1 MRYLLIIF
9 LLLNQIAFGQ
19 TTISGKLLDDQNKP
33 INNVSVS
40 YKKVGS
46 TALLGFTRS
55 DNNGLYS
62 LLVKV
67 TDVDSVQLDF
77 QHMSYAKKSVVVAN
91 RTGNYSYQLTTQAHK
106 IEEVKVSNLPVYKR
120 QDTINYD
127 VNAFTSKQDRVIADV
142 PD

>member
-40 YKKVGS
+40 YKKVGN

-55 DNNGLYS
+55 DNNGLYRLFGES
-62 LLVKV
+62 
-67 TDVDSVQLDF
+67 
-77 QHMSYAKKSVVVAN
+77 HGC
-91 RTGNYSYQLTTQAHK
+91 R
-106 IEEVKVSNLPVYKR
+106 
-120 QDTINYD
+120 
-127 VNAFTSKQDRVIADV
+127 
-142 PD
+142 